1 MILESPVSTA
11 LKQGRSYV
19 SGDSGFIKKDDTMT
33 TFLESNHPTTNTKTE
48 TETETNAKTKTNTNK
63 QGPLFIFV

>member
-19 SGDSGFIKKDDTMT
+19 SGDSRFIKKDDTMT
-33 TFLESNHPTTNTKTE
+33 TFSKSNPPTTNTKTE
-48 TETETNAKTKTNTNK
+48 TETNAKTNTSTNK
-63 QGPLFIFV
+63 QGP

>member
-19 SGDSGFIKKDDTMT
+19 SGDSRFIKKDDTRT
-33 TFLESNHPTTNTKTE
+33 TFLESNHPTTNTNTK
-48 TETETNAKTKTNTNK
+48 TETNAKTKTNTNK

>member
-19 SGDSGFIKKDDTMT
+19 SGDSRFIKKDDTMT
-33 TFLESNHPTTNTKTE
+33 TFLKSNPPTTNTKTK
-48 TETETNAKTKTNTNK
+48 TETNAKTKTNTNK
-63 QGPLFIFV
+63 QGPIFIFV

>member
-19 SGDSGFIKKDDTMT
+19 SGDSRFIKKDDTMT
-33 TFLESNHPTTNTKTE
+33 TFLKSNPPTTNTK

-63 QGPLFIFV
+63 QGPIFIFV

>member
-1 MILESPVSTA
+1 MLLESPVSTA

-19 SGDSGFIKKDDTMT
+19 SGDSRFIKKDDTMT
-33 TFLESNHPTTNTKTE
+33 TFLKSNSPTTNTK

>member
-19 SGDSGFIKKDDTMT
+19 SGDSRFIKKDDTMT
-33 TFLESNHPTTNTKTE
+33 TFLKSNLPTTNTN

-63 QGPLFIFV
+63 QGP

>member
-19 SGDSGFIKKDDTMT
+19 SGDSRFIKKDDTRT
-33 TFLESNHPTTNTKTE
+33 TFLESNHLTTNTKTK
-48 TETETNAKTKTNTNK
+48 TETETNAKTNTSTNK
-63 QGPLFIFV
+63 QGP

>member
-19 SGDSGFIKKDDTMT
+19 SGDSRFIKKDDTRT
-33 TFLESNHPTTNTKTE
+33 TFLKSNPPTTNTK
-48 TETETNAKTKTNTNK
+48 TETETNAKTKTNSNK